1 MLALYKVL
9 CYNILCRELLPPS
22 DPIHIKPKSIGV
34 PVLFSY
40 TKKELQQNEFI
51 LLQPVTVKWYRASVP
66 LTRSVRG
73 GND

>member
-1 MLALYKVL
+1 MGTSCGCFSKKIKKYTIFIKKILALYKVL

-40 TKKELQQNEFI
+40 TKKEL
-51 LLQPVTVKWYRASVP
+51 
-66 LTRSVRG
+66 
-73 GND
+73 